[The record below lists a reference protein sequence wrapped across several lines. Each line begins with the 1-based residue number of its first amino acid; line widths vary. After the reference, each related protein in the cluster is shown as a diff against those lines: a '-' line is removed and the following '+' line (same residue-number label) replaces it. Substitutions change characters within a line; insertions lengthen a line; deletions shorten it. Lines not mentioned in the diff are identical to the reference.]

1 MTMMTT
7 MAMAMMDAMPMIM
20 MMMAMAIVVALVLL
34 LLLLV
39 VVMGVVMGVMMTPLA
54 ATAMMAAGT
63 LLMVDAEEAEQ
74 GVDGGGVKRDGA
86 GRSDA
91 SGPRPGLQAR
101 RRRRA
106 DGVEPG
112 SAGARHARQ
121 LSLAKQQL
129 ARGGRGG
136 GGAAG
141 ERTFMRTFMRTFGLL
156 KYS

>member
-1 MTMMTT
+1 
-7 MAMAMMDAMPMIM
+7 MAM
-20 MMMAMAIVVALVLL
+20 VVALV
-34 LLLLV
+34 LLLV
-39 VVMGVVMGVMMTPLA
+39 VVMGVVMGVMITPLA
-54 ATAMMAAGT
+54 APAMMAAGT
-63 LLMVDAEEAEQ
+63 LLVVDAEEAER

-129 ARGGRGG
+129 ARGVGV
-136 GGAAG
+136 G
-141 ERTFMRTFMRTFGLL
+141 EVQPVSGHLCGHL
-156 KYS
+156 CGHLDH

>member
-20 MMMAMAIVVALVLL
+20 MMMAMAMVVALV
-34 LLLLV
+34 LLLV
-39 VVMGVVMGVMMTPLA
+39 VVMGVMITPLA

-63 LLMVDAEEAEQ
+63 LLVVDAEEAGR

-121 LSLAKQQL
+121 LSLAK
-129 ARGGRGG
+129 
-136 GGAAG
+136 
-141 ERTFMRTFMRTFGLL
+141 
-156 KYS
+156 